1 MFLLRS
7 VNKYYYYYY
16 SYLFLSFQRYKQSD
30 ESDHNYLFDLIMKM
44 LEYEP
49 SERVS
54 LKEALKHPFF
64 DKIASHQ
71 RLGEQGAGD
80 IRRDRSLSISR

>member
-1 MFLLRS
+1 
-7 VNKYYYYYY
+7 
-16 SYLFLSFQRYKQSD
+16 
-30 ESDHNYLFDLIMKM
+30 M

-49 SERVS
+49 SERIS

-64 DKIASHQ
+64 DKIATHQ

-80 IRRDRSLSISR
+80 MRRERSLSISR

>member
-1 MFLLRS
+1 MVHSF
-7 VNKYYYYYY
+7 NNIHKKT
-16 SYLFLSFQRYKQSD
+16 FQFQRYKQSD
-30 ESDHNYLFDLIMKM
+30 ESEHNYLFDLVFKM

-49 SERVS
+49 SERIT

-64 DKIASHQ
+64 DKISPHQ

-80 IRRDRSLSISR
+80 TRRERSLSISR

>member
-1 MFLLRS
+1 MVLL
-7 VNKYYYYYY
+7 
-16 SYLFLSFQRYKQSD
+16 FQRYKQSD
-30 ESDHNYLFDLIMKM
+30 ESDHNYLFDLVLKM

-49 SERVS
+49 SERIT

-64 DKIASHQ
+64 DKIAPHQ

-80 IRRDRSLSISR
+80 IRRERSLSISR